1 MKPTFAQFV
10 REHGEKPRSL
20 RDYLH
25 LLLSYRD
32 QQPPSKPQARGR
44 GRPSSYSHRL
54 AIEICCG
61 WAEALTLQSVLN
73 EHAIS
78 RATVWRWRQQ
88 NPTCRALFSLTER
101 YRELH
106 KRIYPEFWD
115 TARVTKKQILRLQRE
130 HARSPRGAG
139 DPRRPGG
146 RTMYRTEFDDQV
158 QESVPATAAHLGVTE
173 RTIYNWM
180 RRHPRFRRRQTLRSL
195 EVQLPQIRRAV
206 ENIGVRRRHRRAF
219 PTIEIRATSQGGA
232 ANSVPQQVR

>member
-10 REHGEKPRSL
+10 REYGEKPRSL

-25 LLLSYRD
+25 LLLSYHAQRL
-32 QQPPSKPQARGR
+32 PPKLDARGR

-73 EHAIS
+73 EHGVS
-78 RATVWRWRQQ
+78 RATLWRWRRQ

-106 KRIYPEFWD
+106 QQHHPEFWE
-115 TARVTKKQILRLQRE
+115 TARVTKRQLLRLQRE
-130 HARSPRGAG
+130 DIRAPRG
-139 DPRRPGG
+139 PSELRRRGG
-146 RTMYRTEFDDQV
+146 QTKYRTEFDDLV
-158 QESVPATAAHLGVTE
+158 QESVPATAADLGVTE

-180 RRHPRFRRRQTLRSL
+180 RRHPRFRRRQTLRSM
-195 EVQLPQIRRAV
+195 EAQLPQIRRAV
-206 ENIGVRRRHRRAF
+206 ENIGVRRRHRRTF
-219 PTIEIRATSQGGA
+219 PTIEIRGVCQ
-232 ANSVPQQVR
+232 